1 MGSSVVRFHLMLV
14 LILWV
19 GDRGARS
26 LPQSSSAAFG
36 FRGNIFMTRQR
47 SHHVPGDAQLLRMR
61 VGGGGVGILGDG
73 GKWVAADAAFALF
86 SKALLIAVVFHTG
99 APSIPLSPAIKQL
112 HNKQGE

>member
-19 GDRGARS
+19 GDRSARS
-26 LPQSSSAAFG
+26 LPQFSFAVLG

-61 VGGGGVGILGDG
+61 VGGGGRVGG
-73 GKWVAADAAFALF
+73 G
-86 SKALLIAVVFHTG
+86 IG
-99 APSIPLSPAIKQL
+99 
-112 HNKQGE
+112 